1 MFSRFSEE
9 AQKALILAKAEMN
22 NLRHPYV
29 GSEHLLL
36 SILSMKDLEITKT
49 LASYNI
55 TYEVFKKELIK
66 IVRTTEG
73 NVIID
78 ESGKANGRGAYLK
91 KDLEVITKARKSKI
105 LNRVLEIEVPDAL
118 FDELVDMLK

>member
-1 MFSRFSEE
+1 MK
-9 AQKALILAKAEMN
+9 QKKIPM
-22 NLRHPYV
+22 RSCIV
-29 GSEHLLL
+29 
-36 SILSMKDLEITKT
+36 TKEK
-49 LASYNI
+49 LP
-55 TYEVFKKELIK
+55 KKELIR
-66 IVRTTEG
+66 IVRTPEG

-105 LNRVLEIEVPDAL
+105 LNRVLEVEMPDAL